1 MPSALD
7 EPLSSRVSA
16 AVVLTAALL
25 ALSAL
30 LAACGGSGTYVV
42 PTPTAAATID
52 PGRATTTLQE
62 LQSVLR
68 RGDTVAARRFGS
80 DPAAADLLAAV
91 AGNVP
96 RIGLDHLALTYLT
109 ENGGGTFQGAWGA
122 TVQVSWRVKGFD
134 KGIAQ
139 RDLAF
144 SFADGGRT
152 ISRIGGGSDAT
163 PLWLSG
169 PVIVRRSSDVLV
181 IATAPAKEADALLTE
196 AETGLARDRQ
206 VLGGRRSVVIE
217 APATVAGMQ
226 RALGVQ
232 PPTYDDIAA
241 VTAPV
246 DGNRLPGAPVHV
258 FVNPVV
264 YRRMGHVAAQVV
276 MTHESV
282 HAVTNA
288 PLSTSA
294 PLWLVEGFA
303 DYVAL
308 GDVNLPLSRTA
319 AGISKEV
326 RRRGAPKQLPTD
338 TDFGSGDRNLGPTY
352 EAAWQV
358 CVTIA
363 DHAGQ
368 PALVRLYRDV
378 LGGTPLAT
386 ALPRDTGLTVA
397 SLTAAWRSRLTAVA
411 AVAR

>member
-30 LAACGGSGTYVV
+30 LTACGGNGTYVV
-42 PTPTAAATID
+42 PTPTAVATID

-62 LQSVLR
+62 LQAVLR
-68 RGDTVAARRFGS
+68 RGDTVAARRFGA

-91 AGNVP
+91 AGNVR
-96 RIGLDHLALTYLT
+96 RIGLDSVVLTYLT
-109 ENGGGTFQGAWGA
+109 ENGGGSFQGAWGA

-134 KGIAQ
+134 HGIAQ

-152 ISRIGGGSDAT
+152 ISRIGGGSEAT

-169 PVIVRRSSDVLV
+169 PVTVRRSADVLV
-181 IATAPAKEADALLTE
+181 IATAPAKEADALLAE
-196 AETGLARDRQ
+196 AETGIARDRR

-217 APATVAGMQ
+217 APATVAGME

-232 PPTYDDIAA
+232 PPTYDGIAGI
-241 VTAPV
+241 TAPV

-258 FVNPVV
+258 FINPVV
-264 YRRMGHVAAQVV
+264 YRSMDHVAAQVV
-276 MTHESV
+276 ITHETV
-282 HAVTNA
+282 HAVTDA
-288 PLSTSA
+288 PLA
-294 PLWLVEGFA
+294 AGVPLWLIEGFA

-308 GDVNLPLSRTA
+308 SDVSLPLSTTA
-319 AGISKEV
+319 GGIAQRV
-326 RRRGAPKQLPTD
+326 RRHGAPHQLPAD
-338 TDFGSGDRNLGPTY
+338 SDFGGDNNLDPTY
-352 EAAWQV
+352 EAAWLA

-368 PALVRLYRDV
+368 RALVRFYRDA
-378 LGGTPLAT
+378 LAGTPVAT

-397 SLTAAWRSRLTAVA
+397 SLTSAWRSKLTAVA